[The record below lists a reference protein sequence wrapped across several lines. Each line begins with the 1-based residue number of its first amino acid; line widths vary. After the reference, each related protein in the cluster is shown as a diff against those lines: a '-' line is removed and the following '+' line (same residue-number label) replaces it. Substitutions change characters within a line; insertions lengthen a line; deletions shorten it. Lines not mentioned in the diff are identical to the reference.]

1 MDFLQCSKA
10 IQRILWMTNCSFHRA
25 SITKIQTWLA
35 RWTGSAFR
43 LGIGRTAY
51 RTGIGRIPTDKLW
64 NTESDSMTRERQK
77 LDSTRWAWPPVDRG
91 DSNTSVQWSTVAC
104 HQVVF
109 ACAFGAV
116 STTPGE
122 TCCSNMKTGATII
135 LLSAHLL
142 GAMNFENKISIG
154 LIEVNLSMM
163 ACKSHVHMHDIRN
176 FYLFWFVTLSREH
189 VCSLGMLECPN
200 PAHEKVKNAY
210 SIFEPCK

>member
-1 MDFLQCSKA
+1 
-10 IQRILWMTNCSFHRA
+10 
-25 SITKIQTWLA
+25 
-35 RWTGSAFR
+35 
-43 LGIGRTAY
+43 
-51 RTGIGRIPTDKLW
+51 
-64 NTESDSMTRERQK
+64 MTRERQK

-142 GAMNFENKISIG
+142 GAMNFENKISLG
-154 LIEVNLSMM
+154 LIEVHLSMM
-163 ACKSHVHMHDIRN
+163 ACKSHVDMHDIRN
-176 FYLFWFVTLSREH
+176 FYLFWFLMLSREH
-189 VCSLGMLECPN
+189 VCSLDMLECPN
-200 PAHEKVKNAY
+200 PAHEKSRTHTQY
-210 SIFEPCK
+210 LEPCKQFELWKPQAHASSSRKH

>member
-1 MDFLQCSKA
+1 
-10 IQRILWMTNCSFHRA
+10 
-25 SITKIQTWLA
+25 
-35 RWTGSAFR
+35 
-43 LGIGRTAY
+43 
-51 RTGIGRIPTDKLW
+51 
-64 NTESDSMTRERQK
+64 MTRERQK
-77 LDSTRWAWPPVDRG
+77 LDSTGWAWPPVDRG

-142 GAMNFENKISIG
+142 GAMNFENKISLG
-154 LIEVNLSMM
+154 LIEVHLSMM

-200 PAHEKVKNAY
+200 PAHENWRPHTQCLNHANNSNSDSTKHMHHPLENISNVANVLEK
-210 SIFEPCK
+210 